1 MERRGVAT
9 RPGGLMSKL
18 HLEALPAQ
26 CVGLRRH
33 KHALAPK
40 EILLNSY
47 FYSRTSSQSYKTP
60 FSSMPISSS

>member
-1 MERRGVAT
+1 MVT
-9 RPGGLMSKL
+9 RPGGLSSKL
-18 HLEALPAQ
+18 HLEH
-26 CVGLRRH
+26 CLRSASGSSRLQAY
-33 KHALAPK
+33 KRALAPK

>member
-1 MERRGVAT
+1 MILVGSAGYLEQALGAGV
-9 RPGGLMSKL
+9 RPQPG
-18 HLEALPAQ
+18 
-26 CVGLRRH
+26 VN
-33 KHALAPK
+33 ALAPK